1 MIQEIISSNTDSS
14 SSSNAIIDKDKETL
28 SLQLK
33 NAELSLSDW
42 IDRYNRR
49 GDENDRLRQDIK
61 VQGLSHH
68 YYCYCYCSS
77 RYSTSSNVRE
87 GRMCIDSRRIRLRI
101 VTVL

>member
-1 MIQEIISSNTDSS
+1 MLAIMSSNTDSS
-14 SSSNAIIDKDKETL
+14 SNTIIDKDKETL

-61 VQGLSHH
+61 VQGLYHH
-68 YYCYCYCSS
+68 YYYFA
-77 RYSTSSNVRE
+77 
-87 GRMCIDSRRIRLRI
+87 L
-101 VTVL
+101 LL

>member
-1 MIQEIISSNTDSS
+1 LSARRGSGSSIDSSRIGSDKMSSNTD

-61 VQGLSHH
+61 VQGLYHHH
-68 YYCYCYCSS
+68 YC
-77 RYSTSSNVRE
+77 
-87 GRMCIDSRRIRLRI
+87 I
-101 VTVL
+101 VTVVVDLVLVVV

>member
-1 MIQEIISSNTDSS
+1 MWAVLALLVQAIMSSNTDSS
-14 SSSNAIIDKDKETL
+14 SNTIIDKDKETL

-61 VQGLSHH
+61 AQGLYH
-68 YYCYCYCSS
+68 YYYYC
-77 RYSTSSNVRE
+77 
-87 GRMCIDSRRIRLRI
+87 I
-101 VTVL
+101 VTIVVDVVLVVM